1 MKSAFLVTSALVLA
15 ALNGIVIQKEQ
26 FIQSHDSL
34 YLELAPADPRS
45 LMQGDYMALN
55 YSVSNEARS
64 NAWNKETEN
73 GYFVVALDDRRV
85 GRFRRIDAGQ
95 PLANNE
101 QRIRYRVRNWRVR
114 IGAESFFFQEG
125 HGPAYA
131 KAKYGELKVSPD
143 GECLLVGLRD
153 ADLKPIKPE

>member
-1 MKSAFLVTSALVLA
+1 MKSVFLITSALVLA
-15 ALNGIVIQKEQ
+15 ALNAIVVQKEQ

-55 YSVSNEARS
+55 YSVSNAARS
-64 NAWNKETEN
+64 NAWNRESEN
-73 GYFVVALDDRRV
+73 GYFVIALDDRRV
-85 GRFRRIDAGQ
+85 GSFRRIDDGKQ
-95 PLANNE
+95 LAENE

-131 KAKYGELKVSPD
+131 KAKYAELKVAPD
-143 GECLLVGLRD
+143 GECLLISLRD